1 MLNINPETVCLII
14 EKARQFQAKEQ
25 VVIPKVPDNH
35 ADNWALQVLAD
46 HTGDHSYQ
54 KAVLAIIGLE
64 PDQKVELVAL
74 MRLGRGDYVLGEWET
89 ALLDADDIL
98 AESTAAYLLSHP
110 LVTSYLMEG
119 LALHG
124 YHCEE

>member
-1 MLNINPETVCLII
+1 MLKINPETVCLII

-25 VVIPKVPDNH
+25 VVIPTVPDYPG
-35 ADNWALQVLAD
+35 DIWALQVLAD
-46 HTGDHSYQ
+46 HTGDHCYQ
-54 KAVLAIIGLE
+54 KVVLAITGLE
-64 PDQKVELVAL
+64 PDQKIELVAL

-98 AESTAAYLLSHP
+98 PESTAAYLLAHP

-119 LALHG
+119 LAQHG
-124 YHCEE
+124 YRCEE